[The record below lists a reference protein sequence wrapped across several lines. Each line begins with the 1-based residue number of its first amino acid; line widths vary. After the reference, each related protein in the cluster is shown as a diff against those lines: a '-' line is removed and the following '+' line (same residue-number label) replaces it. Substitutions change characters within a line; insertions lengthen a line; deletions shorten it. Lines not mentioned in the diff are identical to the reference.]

1 MRLFGHEIVLGHDSR
16 HDDTI
21 GLMPAGTVS
30 GSLPVVQSGWDGNDE
45 TAIIRIEHLSKVF
58 ASKTKTVIAVNDVS
72 FEVKHGE
79 IFGLLGANGAG
90 KSTLIRILT
99 TLLSPTSGQAF
110 VNNYDITK
118 DPEKI
123 REIIGVCSQ
132 NYTSDSELTAYDNLE
147 FYGKLENV
155 PDSILPDRIWE
166 LLKMA
171 GLSDRAYMPVGTFS
185 GGMKRKLEIVRAFI
199 HRPLILF
206 LDEPTIGLD
215 PEARREVWQQIVMLN
230 KEHTTIILTTHY
242 MDEAEKLCGRIAFVE
257 RGKLIA
263 LDTLENLRKLIPAGD
278 LIEIGVDRMY
288 PLAEEAI
295 HNVNLV
301 NAVSVVEHKVMIS
314 ATNGSQVIP
323 SILAVFDKF
332 QIPIISISIRSP
344 SLEDIFIYLTG
355 KGLDSGNGDGN
366 DAPGPGRRRSS

>member
-1 MRLFGHEIVLGHDSR
+1 VTILNLFARIKKPVPT
-16 HDDTI
+16 DTFS
-21 GLMPAGTVS
+21 GKEESATGSVPFTLAQETV
-30 GSLPVVQSGWDGNDE
+30 GNDG
-45 TAIIRIEHLSKVF
+45 TAIIRIDHLSKVF
-58 ASKTKTVIAVNDVS
+58 TTKNKTVTAVNDVS
-72 FEVKHGE
+72 FEVQRGE

-99 TLLSPTSGQAF
+99 TLLAPTSGQAF
-110 VNNYDITK
+110 VDNHDITK

-123 REIIGVCSQ
+123 REIIGVCAQ
-132 NYTSDSELTAYDNLE
+132 NYTSDVELTAYDNLE

-171 GLSDRAYMPVGTFS
+171 GLEDRANMPVRTFS

-215 PEARREVWQQIVMLN
+215 PEARREVWQQIMMLN
-230 KEHTTIILTTHY
+230 QEHTTIILTTHY
-242 MDEAEKLCGRIAFVE
+242 MDEAEKLCGRIAFIE
-257 RGKLIA
+257 RGRLIA
-263 LDTLENLRKLIPAGD
+263 LDTMENLRKLIPAGD
-278 LIEIGVDRMY
+278 LIEIGVEHMD
-288 PLAEEAI
+288 PQAEEAI
-295 HNVNLV
+295 RKISLV
-301 NAVSVVEHKVMIS
+301 NAVSVVEHTVTIS

-323 SILAVFDKF
+323 AILAIFENYS
-332 QIPIISISIRSP
+332 IPIISISIRSP

-355 KGLDSGNGDGN
+355 KGLDNGNGDGN
-366 DAPGPGRRRSS
+366 NAQTRGR

>member
-1 MRLFGHEIVLGHDSR
+1 MHLFSHEKIPATDSNMSGEHGNGQDGHPYTGA
-16 HDDTI
+16 
-21 GLMPAGTVS
+21 PAATGWGGAADGT
-30 GSLPVVQSGWDGNDE
+30 D
-45 TAIIRIEHLSKVF
+45 IIRIEHLSKVF
-58 ASKTKTVIAVNDVS
+58 KSKTKTVTAVNDVT
-72 FEVKHGE
+72 FEVKRGE

-99 TLLSPTSGQAF
+99 TLLSPSSGQAF
-110 VNNYDITK
+110 VNDYDITK

-123 REIIGVCSQ
+123 REIIGVCAQ
-132 NYTSDSELTAYDNLE
+132 NYTSDVELTAYDNLE

-171 GLSDRAYMPVGTFS
+171 GLADRASMPVRTFS

-215 PEARREVWQQIVMLN
+215 PEARREVWQQILKLN
-230 KEHTTIILTTHY
+230 AEHTTIILTTHY

-257 RGKLIA
+257 RGRLIA

-278 LIEIGVDRMY
+278 LIEIGVDHMD
-288 PLAEEAI
+288 PQAEEAI
-295 HNVNLV
+295 RKISLV
-301 NAVSVVEHKVMIS
+301 NAVSIVEHTVTIS
-314 ATNGSQVIP
+314 ATNGSRVIP
-323 SILAVFDKF
+323 AILTVFEEYA
-332 QIPIISISIRSP
+332 IPIISISIRSP

-355 KGLDSGNGDGN
+355 KGLDSGEGQGTHS
-366 DAPGPGRRRSS
+366 GGRFP